1 MGASLLFARHA
12 RKFNGNIRR
21 SACHGPTTGRLLGS
35 SRANPLPRQTM
46 LMAQSLPALLQ
57 KGAPAPAPGYGV
69 LNASQERP
77 QRRQIR

>member
-35 SRANPLPRQTM
+35 SRANPFRDKRCSWPNHCRPCFRRVPLPP
-46 LMAQSLPALLQ
+46 LPAT
-57 KGAPAPAPGYGV
+57 AY
-69 LNASQERP
+69 
-77 QRRQIR
+77 